1 MRLPRWARRLN
12 RRRTPRLPAATVIDA
27 LPAAPPGMLPVPLT
41 AAAAGFDLD
50 AAAWKTW
57 RFGDRAWQA
66 EAWRLYDITG
76 PLRFV
81 SNWIGKSLSRCRL
94 HVVELDDAGNPLG
107 ETGDPDIAAL
117 ASVPFGAGNQRAE
130 ALKLAGIDLFVGGEC
145 YIVGTGDGGPNGT
158 SAWWVVTGRQINRR
172 GDQIT
177 IKRSPLLGG
186 GVHVFRPGVDILER
200 VWTPHPNDA
209 MEPDSPVRS
218 AIPDLRELEVLRKR
232 EFAELD
238 SRLAGAGL
246 LCIPDG
252 IDLPRGDQDPPGS
265 AGFIALLQRTM
276 AASMRNRDTA
286 EAVVPI
292 ILGGT
297 AEAIK
302 EIRHL
307 TFWSE
312 LSDQVLPLSKAAV
325 EKLGIDLDIP
335 PEILTG
341 LGASNHW
348 SAWQVS
354 DEAVTVHITPVAD
367 TIAAALTA
375 AYLTPALA
383 QMGAEPGRYAYALDT
398 AALTVRPNRAADATT
413 AHDRMLL
420 SDEAT
425 RAAGAWSDADKP
437 SDAER
442 LRRLTQQLFLSN
454 PEAVLASAELREII
468 GLPGPPTPAPA
479 PPVPA
484 EDNTGDTSP
493 PEPVADDQAPP
504 AQPVP
509 SQTQPEPRPV
519 PADASLL
526 PIARYAVRRALAVA
540 GGRLVPHRQRPA
552 GVPRHQ
558 LHVHASPLARAGMDV
573 DRLLTGA
580 WDDLG
585 DALDGIPA
593 DPAALADT
601 LDQLVRGC
609 IADARPL
616 DEHAVDAAV
625 AGLVRRPPRQVR
637 PPCPA
642 R

>member
-12 RRRTPRLPAATVIDA
+12 RRRPTMPVTAELAAVPAEHT
-27 LPAAPPGMLPVPLT
+27 APPGLLPVPIT
-41 AAAAGFDLD
+41 AAAAGFELD
-50 AAAWKTW
+50 AAAWKAW

-94 HVVELDDAGNPLG
+94 YVAELDEAGNQSG
-107 ETGDPDIAAL
+107 EASAPDIAAL

-130 ALKLAGIDLFVGGEC
+130 ALKLCGIDLFVGGEC
-145 YIVGTGDGGPNGT
+145 YIVGTSDGGPDGGA
-158 SAWWVVTGRQINRR
+158 AWWVVTGRQITRR
-172 GDQIT
+172 GDQVT

-186 GVHVFRPGVDILER
+186 GVHIFRPGVDILER

-292 ILGGT
+292 VIGGD

-302 EIRHL
+302 QIRHL

-312 LSDQVLPLSKAAV
+312 LSEQVLPLSKAAV

-335 PEILTG
+335 PEVLTG
-341 LGASNHW
+341 LGAANHW

-383 QMGAEPGRYAYALDT
+383 LLGAEPGRYAYALDT
-398 AALTVRPNRAADATT
+398 SALTVRPNRAADATT

-420 SDEAT
+420 SDDAT
-425 RAAGAWSDADKP
+425 RQAGAWSD
-437 SDAER
+437 SDAPTDEER
-442 LRRLTQQLFLSN
+442 LRRLTQKLFLSK
-454 PEAVLASAELREII
+454 PEVVLASPELRDII
-468 GLPGPPTPAPA
+468 GLPEMAEESSPPA
-479 PPVPA
+479 VPA
-484 EDNTGDTSP
+484 DAGPGDTAP
-493 PEPVADDQAPP
+493 PEPVADGQEPP

-519 PADASLL
+519 PGEAALL
-526 PIARYAVRRALAVA
+526 PIARYAARRALAVA

-558 LHVHASPLARAGMDV
+558 LHVHASQPVRAGMDV

-580 WDDLG
+580 WEDLA
-585 DALDGIPA
+585 DALEGLA
-593 DPAALADT
+593 VDPTDLADR
-601 LDQLVRGC
+601 LDQL
-609 IADARPL
+609 ARRCLTEGVPL
-616 DEHAVDAAV
+616 TEPMVDAAV
-625 AGLVRRPPRQVR
+625 TATRPGRL
-637 PPCPA
+637 PCPA